1 MHYLEEYVGVVCLT
15 TVALGVFLKAVEL
28 RRTATIFSF
37 LCGLGAFFSLF
48 VLRTEGVGA
57 LMLLITAF
65 IHAFIVIASYPEKGY
80 WDIAWRVRRAK
91 FQIRK
96 MIQG

>member
-1 MHYLEEYVGVVCLT
+1 MNDSEYVGVVCLT

-28 RRTATIFSF
+28 RRTATIFSCF
-37 LCGLGAFFSLF
+37 GGLGALFSVF
-48 VLRTEGVGA
+48 VLRAEGVGV
-57 LMLLITAF
+57 LMWLITAF
-65 IHAFIVIASYPEKGY
+65 IHSFIVVVSYPAQGY
-80 WDIAWRVRRAK
+80 WDIAWRVNRVK